1 MSRFLHASL
10 AALTPYVPGEQPKT
24 AGLIKLNTN
33 EAPFDPP
40 PAVTQAVQS
49 ASARLRLY
57 PDPESTALR
66 EAIGEKLGV
75 PRESLLM
82 TNGSDELLY
91 YAFLAYARNG
101 VAFPDVTYG
110 FYQVLADLLDC
121 PTRILPL
128 KQDLTVDA
136 DAFRE
141 TASMAVITNPNA
153 PTGLSLPLR
162 QIERIVRSAPDRLVL
177 IDEAYVDF
185 GGESAVGLTRK
196 YDNLIVARTFS
207 KSRALAGGRLGF
219 GVANEALIRE
229 LTAIKNAINPYNVN
243 ALTQA
248 AGLACLAEDAY
259 FTEACAAMAALRDQ
273 TADTLRAM
281 GCAVTESKANFLFV
295 EAPGVPGETLFRR
308 LREQNILTR
317 YFDQPRT
324 KDRIRVTV
332 GTPEQ
337 MDLFIKEVGRIME
350 EAK

>member
-1 MSRFLHASL
+1 MSRFLHPSL
-10 AALTPYVPGEQPKT
+10 RALTPYVPGEQPKT

-33 EAPFDPP
+33 EAPFSPP
-40 PAVTQAVQS
+40 PAVREAVTS
-49 ASARLRLY
+49 AAGRLRLY

-66 EAIGEKLGV
+66 EALGEKLGV

-110 FYQVLADLLDC
+110 FYRVLADLLDC

-153 PTGLSLPLR
+153 PTGLSLSLAE
-162 QIERIVRSAPDRLVL
+162 IERIAESVPERVVL

-185 GGESAVGLTRK
+185 GGVSAVGLTRK

-229 LTAIKNAINPYNVN
+229 LTAIKNALNPYNVN

-317 YFDQPRT
+317 YFNQPRT

>member
-1 MSRFLHASL
+1 MSRFLHPSL
-10 AALTPYVPGEQPKT
+10 NALTPYVPGEQPKT

-40 PAVTQAVQS
+40 PAVREAISS
-49 ASARLRLY
+49 AAGRLRLY
-57 PDPESTALR
+57 PDPESTVLR
-66 EAIGEKLGV
+66 EALGEKLGV
-75 PRESLLM
+75 PGDCLLM

-110 FYQVLADLLDC
+110 FYQVLADLLAC
-121 PTRILPL
+121 PTRIVPL
-128 KQDLTVDA
+128 RQDLTIDA
-136 DAFRE
+136 DAFC
-141 TASMAVITNPNA
+141 AVPDMAVLTNPNA
-153 PTGLSLPLR
+153 PTGLSLPLTEIR
-162 QIERIVRSAPDRLVL
+162 RIAESRPDRLVL

-185 GGESAVGLTRK
+185 GGESAVGLTQE

-219 GVANEALIRE
+219 GAANETIIRE

-248 AGLACLAEDAY
+248 AGLACLREDAY
-259 FTEACAAMAALRDQ
+259 FTEACAALAALRDK

-281 GCAVTESKANFLFV
+281 GCAVTESKSNFLFV

-337 MDLFIKEVGRIME
+337 MEFFTKAVRGIME

>member
-1 MSRFLHASL
+1 MTRFLHPSL
-10 AALTPYVPGEQPKT
+10 AALSPYVPGEQPKT

-40 PAVTQAVQS
+40 PAVMEAVRS
-49 ASARLRLY
+49 AGARLRLY

-66 EAIGEKLGV
+66 EALGKKLGV
-75 PRESLLM
+75 PPDCLLM

-91 YAFLAYARNG
+91 YAFMAYARNG

-110 FYQVLADLLDC
+110 FYRVLADLLDC

-128 KQDLTVDA
+128 KQDMTVDA
-136 DAFRE
+136 DAFCR
-141 TASMAVITNPNA
+141 TPDMAVITNPNA
-153 PTGLSLPLR
+153 PTGLFLPLAEV
-162 QIERIVRSAPDRLVL
+162 ERIVREDPDRLVL

-185 GGESAVGLTRK
+185 GGESAVGLTDK

-219 GVANEALIRE
+219 GVANKAIIRE

-248 AGLACLAEDAY
+248 AGLACLREDAY
-259 FTEACAAMAALRDQ
+259 FTAACKALAALRDQ
-273 TADTLRAM
+273 TADALRRL
-281 GCAVTESKANFLFV
+281 GCAVLPSKANFLFV
-295 EAPGVPGETLFRR
+295 RAPGVPGETLFQK

-317 YFDQPRT
+317 YFDGPRT
-324 KDRIRVTV
+324 KDCIRVTI
-332 GTPEQ
+332 GTQEQ
-337 MDLFIKEVGRIME
+337 MEIFTQAVRGIME
-350 EAK
+350 GSK